1 LADVPVSDGQKYP
14 LNKKKILERYN
25 MLPYSLTISLSKLVN
40 NDNLNQSKDLLTFKS
55 IRKEVEIMK
64 NLNNKKKE
72 LQKVYNFYNNSNK
85 LSETYF
91 TFGQYTDNNK
101 VLQFA
106 NELFIFMT
114 KHFIIFPYIMILRKT
129 LYAYFESIYPNLG
142 FSGINDRVNYL
153 FEHQYIYQ
161 DKHNAADTRSS
172 LNRLLED
179 VITQRLVI
187 NSLNIFANSD
197 EEAEFNSKSVKEILD
212 TVISLMSTNSVIP
225 ILPESKFVD
234 SMKEINSYFDTF
246 VPKTIMNWQVIFE
259 NTLKFNINQGRIIKC
274 INVLVN

>member
-1 LADVPVSDGQKYP
+1 
-14 LNKKKILERYN
+14 
-25 MLPYSLTISLSKLVN
+25 M
-40 NDNLNQSKDLLTFKS
+40 
-55 IRKEVEIMK
+55 
-64 NLNNKKKE
+64 
-72 LQKVYNFYNNSNK
+72 
-85 LSETYF
+85 
-91 TFGQYTDNNK
+91 DNNK

-106 NELFIFMT
+106 NELFIFMV

-129 LYAYFESIYPNLG
+129 LYAYFESIYPSLD
-142 FSGINDRVNYL
+142 FSGINDRVNYI

-161 DKHNAADTRSS
+161 DKYNAADTRSS

-179 VITQRLVI
+179 VITQRLVV
-187 NSLNIFANSD
+187 NSLNIFSNSN
-197 EEAEFNSKSVKEILD
+197 EEAEFNSKSIKEILD
-212 TVISLMSTNSVIP
+212 TVLSLMSTNSIIP
-225 ILPESKFVD
+225 ISPESKFVD